1 MVSEINT
8 PFLSTTA
15 LPKGKRYHDSN
26 HHWLVLSV
34 FELYVSGTI
43 RYFFQ
48 LASLAQ
54 QSLEATGG
62 VCSAGNVF
70 ADLGAGYIGAF
81 TLRVFVKLYS

>member
-1 MVSEINT
+1 ME
-8 PFLSTTA
+8 P
-15 LPKGKRYHDSN
+15 
-26 HHWLVLSV
+26 
-34 FELYVSGTI
+34 YVI
-43 RYFFQ
+43 FQ
-48 LASLAQ
+48 RACLAQ